1 MMAYL
6 GAFFGSVF
14 LSNIMLYS
22 LDGLPAISDDKFK
35 LKEIVIGGVSK
46 LVIGLLSILII
57 YPINHYL
64 LQPVEYGFLLPIL
77 VVLVSL
83 NLTFLVNRIIE
94 KTEKFEPTQTTNYQ
108 FIFLNSI
115 VITASLLVA
124 NNANFGI
131 AIAQVLGF
139 LAGHFMLVF
148 VIYTMK
154 ARLTTPGVPKAFKGL
169 PLMVITLGLI
179 AMIFLGLAGI
189 L

>member
-46 LVIGLLSILII
+46 LVIGLVSILII

-94 KTEKFEPTQTTNYQ
+94 KFEPTQTTNYQ

-124 NNANFGI
+124 NSANFGI